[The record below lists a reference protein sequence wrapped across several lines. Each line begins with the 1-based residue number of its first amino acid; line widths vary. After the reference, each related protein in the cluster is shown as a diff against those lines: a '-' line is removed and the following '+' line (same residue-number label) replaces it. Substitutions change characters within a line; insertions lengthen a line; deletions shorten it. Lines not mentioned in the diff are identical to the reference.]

1 MRTEK
6 ITIQKRK
13 FLDQWITII
22 SSSWRKKNNHFLYKG
37 WKNVNDKNQISQFR
51 KGSHGKGLSGTIT
64 LSSRGKKHRYL
75 ITSWIKAEVGPH
87 DTAWWREVMGLVGRR
102 LMAAR
107 PSELP
112 WGCHSAMGPSTA
124 ANLRKQ
130 RRYKTSQEL
139 YYVNDQMG
147 SLYVSHVFPIYVRDS
162 YLTCLLCLSCLLN
175 VLTYIYNHTNLP
187 QNSWKHWY
195 WSMTGLFA
203 AIRGLVLAKKAWH
216 WNKRWIM
223 VYANVKV
230 ELEYGW
236 HISYIASLI
245 FSLSIFLDVSTFVN

>member
-1 MRTEK
+1 MRRTLPCRLEWHWTMNMSDGRHK
-6 ITIQKRK
+6 SDVGQRGNYASLTVLPKQTSLEAKLKFIWQLCFHIKFVERK
-13 FLDQWITII
+13 FAFMYCRKWELKKSQFKKGSFWTNGLPL
-22 SSSWRKKNNHFLYKG
+22 SQEKKNNHFLYKG

-139 YYVNDQMG
+139 
-147 SLYVSHVFPIYVRDS
+147 
-162 YLTCLLCLSCLLN
+162 
-175 VLTYIYNHTNLP
+175 
-187 QNSWKHWY
+187 
-195 WSMTGLFA
+195 
-203 AIRGLVLAKKAWH
+203 
-216 WNKRWIM
+216 
-223 VYANVKV
+223 
-230 ELEYGW
+230 
-236 HISYIASLI
+236 
-245 FSLSIFLDVSTFVN
+245 